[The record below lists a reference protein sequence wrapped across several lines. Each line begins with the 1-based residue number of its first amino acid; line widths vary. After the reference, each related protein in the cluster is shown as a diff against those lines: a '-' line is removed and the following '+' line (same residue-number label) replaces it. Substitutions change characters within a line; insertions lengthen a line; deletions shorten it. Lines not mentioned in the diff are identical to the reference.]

1 MKRYAQLIKYG
12 ITGVLTT
19 GVNYTLYFALTA
31 AAGKEALG
39 GRFYLLANAAAWLGA
54 VIFSYAVNRNL
65 VFGSQKNIR
74 QEFLQFAGLR
84 LATLAVEELLLY
96 LLVELLLGAA
106 GLFSKLAVSVITVIA
121 NYAACKCSIFAQKGA

>member
-1 MKRYAQLIKYG
+1 MKRYAQLLKYG

-39 GRFYLLANAAAWLGA
+39 GRFYLLANAAAWLEA
-54 VIFSYAVNRNL
+54 VIFSYAVNRNV
-65 VFGSQKNIR
+65 VFGSQKDIR

-96 LLVELLLGAA
+96 LLVELLGAA

>member
-1 MKRYAQLIKYG
+1 MKRYAQLLKYG

-54 VIFSYAVNRNL
+54 VIFSYAVNRNV
-65 VFGSQKNIR
+65 VFGSQKDIR

>member
-1 MKRYAQLIKYG
+1 MKRYSQLIKYG

-19 GVNYTLYFALTA
+19 GVNYILYFALTA

-96 LLVELLLGAA
+96 LLVELLGTA
-106 GLFSKLAVSVITVIA
+106 GLFSKLAVSMITVIA

>member
-39 GRFYLLANAAAWLGA
+39 ERFYLLANAAAWLGA
-54 VIFSYAVNRNL
+54 VIFSYAMNRNL

-96 LLVELLLGAA
+96 LLVELLGAA

>member
-19 GVNYTLYFALTA
+19 GVNYTIYFALTA

-54 VIFSYAVNRNL
+54 VIFSYVMNRNL
-65 VFGSQKNIR
+65 VFGSQKNIW

-96 LLVELLLGAA
+96 LLAELLGAA
-106 GLFSKLAVSVITVIA
+106 GLFSKLAVSVITVIV

>member
-96 LLVELLLGAA
+96 LLLGAA

>member
-19 GVNYTLYFALTA
+19 GVNYILYFTLTA

-65 VFGSQKNIR
+65 VFGSHKNIR

-84 LATLAVEELLLY
+84 LATLVVEELLLY
-96 LLVELLLGAA
+96 LMIELVGAA
-106 GLFSKLAVSVITVIA
+106 GLFSKLAVSVITVVA
-121 NYAACKCSIFAQKGA
+121 NYAACKCRIFAQKGA

>member
-1 MKRYAQLIKYG
+1 MKRYAQLLKYG

-54 VIFSYAVNRNL
+54 VIFSYAVNRNV
-65 VFGSQKNIR
+65 VFGSQKDIR

-96 LLVELLLGAA
+96 LLVELLGAA